1 MLLILVYLWS
11 DSGGVLDSGA
21 KFKQIQGLQV
31 CFSQAL
37 PTGTRSSPDILVG
50 IFSCESLLCFSFP
63 LISLF
68 HFSPPSLPSPASR
81 RPPQPPSWRF
91 LPHFPYAPPMGLVKM
106 ASGRASNPPPHGVP
120 LRRANAPPR
129 TYPALPSHDESGSVK
144 VSRKKPWLKNPWRC
158 FAVVSRWLMSDFVI
172 FISIS

>member
-1 MLLILVYLWS
+1 MLLILVYLCS

-50 IFSCESLLCFSFP
+50 ILSCESLLCFSFA

-68 HFSPPSLPSPASR
+68 HFSPPSLPSRLHNR
-81 RPPQPPSWRF
+81 RRGDFSPLFPPT
-91 LPHFPYAPPMGLVKM
+91 LPMGLVKM
-106 ASGRASNPPPHGVP
+106 ASGRASNPPPHSVP
-120 LRRANAPPR
+120 LRHPHAPPR
-129 TYPALPSHDESGSVK
+129 TYPALPSHDESVSLKICRQK
-144 VSRKKPWLKNPWRC
+144 VRLKIVG
-158 FAVVSRWLMSDFVI
+158 ATLQ
-172 FISIS
+172 FI

>member
-50 IFSCESLLCFSFP
+50 ILSCESLLCFSFA

-68 HFSPPSLPSPASR
+68 HFSPPSLPSRRHSR
-81 RPPQPPSWRF
+81 RRGDFSPLF
-91 LPHFPYAPPMGLVKM
+91 
-106 ASGRASNPPPHGVP
+106 PPHSP
-120 LRRANAPPR
+120 WDLLRWHQAARPILHLTAFLYAAR
-129 TYPALPSHDESGSVK
+129 TLPQEHILPS
-144 VSRKKPWLKNPWRC
+144 PPT
-158 FAVVSRWLMSDFVI
+158 MSLCP
-172 FISIS
+172 

>member
-1 MLLILVYLWS
+1 MLLLLVYLSS

-50 IFSCESLLCFSFP
+50 ILSCESLLCFSFA

-68 HFSPPSLPSPASR
+68 HFSPPSLPSRRHSR
-81 RPPQPPSWRF
+81 RRGDFSPLFPPPT
-91 LPHFPYAPPMGLVKM
+91 LPMGLVKM

-120 LRRANAPPR
+120 LRRTHAPPR
-129 TYPALPSHDESGSVK
+129 TYPALPSHDESVSLK
-144 VSRKKPWLKNPWRC
+144 VCCQKVRLKSLALLC
-158 FAVVSRWLMSDFVI
+158 SSFKS
-172 FISIS
+172 